1 MPAQPRT
8 QHRIQ
13 IDAPGGPEVLT
24 LVTADVAEPG
34 PGQVLVKVAAA
45 GVNFI
50 ETYQRSGVY
59 AVEHPFHPGG
69 EFAGV
74 VEELGASVTDFA
86 VGDVVAT
93 SDATGTY
100 AEYVTVDAKVLA
112 KVPEGVDPVTAA
124 AVPLQGFTAH
134 YLTHDSYAVQPGD
147 VVLTTAGAGGV
158 GMILTQLLKS
168 LGATVITTVSG
179 GPDGDKARRAA
190 AAGADHVLDYAQ
202 VPDKVREITHGRGV
216 DAVYDGV
223 GKDTFE
229 SSIASLR
236 RRGTMV
242 LFGGASGQVPP
253 FDLQRLNALGSL
265 SVTRPSLKDF
275 MVTPEERAQRAA
287 DVFGAVAAGSLTI
300 TIGASFPLADAAAAH
315 RALES
320 RNTVGKVVL
329 VP

>member
-1 MPAQPRT
+1 MPSLPSIQ
-8 QHRIQ
+8 QRIQ
-13 IDAPGGPEVLT
+13 IDAPGGPEALT
-24 LVTADVAEPG
+24 LTTADIAAPG
-34 PGQVLVKVAAA
+34 PGQVLVKVAAT

-59 AVEHPFHPGG
+59 AVKHPFHPGG
-69 EFAGV
+69 EFAGA
-74 VEELGASVTDFA
+74 VEQVGEGVTSLA

-100 AEYVTVDAKVLA
+100 AEYVTVDAHVLA

-134 YLTHDSYAVQPGD
+134 YLTHDSYAVKPGD
-147 VVLTTAGAGGV
+147 VALTTAGAGGV
-158 GMILTQLLKS
+158 GMILTQMLKS

-202 VPDKVREITHGRGV
+202 VPDKVLELTDGRGV
-216 DAVYDGV
+216 DVAYDGV

-229 SSIASLR
+229 ASIASLR

-275 MVTPEERAQRAA
+275 MVTEAERAARAA
-287 DVFGAVAAGSLTI
+287 DVFDAVANGSLTI
-300 TIGASFPLADAAAAH
+300 TVGATFSLDQAAEAH
-315 RALES
+315 RTLES
-320 RNTVGKVVL
+320 RGTVGKVLL